1 MEYVKSLNLPID
13 QAYLRIP
20 LFCKQSDY
28 NSRYF
33 QVKLTRGGEIVNSE
47 SLGTVTKVAIGIRR
61 PDGTANGFLGTYENG
76 MFTLPLPVWGVEI
89 AGEIKCDIMVWGKK
103 DGGESYLLRSA
114 VFVVSVER
122 SAYAEDDAEKDESVD
137 ILTDLIGQ
145 VEGLESDIQEA
156 EESRVAAEQG
166 RVVAETARVEAEDGR
181 VEAENARAA
190 AESARVSAEEER
202 AAAETAR
209 ANAETL
215 RVNAEKSRVTAEA
228 DRVNAE
234 NLREENEAAR
244 KAAESERASA
254 ETQREDAET
263 DRVEAENARAAAES
277 ARVSAEEERAA
288 AETVR
293 ANAETSRV
301 NAEKNR
307 VSAETGRVN
316 AENLREGNEDARK
329 AAETARAGAEDD
341 REAAEVS
348 RVNAEKGRVT
358 AESGRESAETSRVN
372 TEKARA
378 AAESERDEAEEG
390 RVEAENARAAA
401 ESARASAETARAS
414 AETARASAETS
425 RVNAEKSRVT
435 AETGRVNAEKARE
448 TEFDQKIQACEQAT
462 EAAQQ
467 VVEEAEQQG
476 ITGTVK
482 YDKAQDLT
490 DDQKAQA
497 RSNIGAASDSSVELI
512 GNNTTLIKNQGGG
525 FAAGDGAETTSGA
538 AIGDGASS
546 TLGAAIGNSAEERGA
561 GGAVGY
567 RATTTGGG
575 GSVGNAAKSVKGGA
589 IGEMAEAFNGGA
601 VGCGAESRDSGFAGG
616 ERAIARGSGSCVQLG
631 SGTNNEQDTLQFR
644 VYQICD
650 ANGNIPAERL
660 SANSPVK
667 SVNGKTG
674 EVVLAPADIGAAT
687 SEQGGKAD
695 SATQPNKEQNWSA
708 NQNFNAGF
716 SALNGNFSF
725 SDPTNIGMEIGRKD
739 GTAGTPYID
748 FHTDGKSG
756 TDYNSRLLAT
766 GNQLQITASEGMMLN
781 GNQVLSAIY
790 SKVSFNLNTSY
801 FKQAVDSSGNELTQ
815 IWRLFGSQSR
825 VYWVSVNLVTTV
837 QLNGGTSYC
846 MLNQFKNK
854 GYEVVTCTVMANN
867 NYVAGRGRINRGGDA
882 FWLDVMKGQT
892 IPAGT
897 NIVCNV
903 FYLSYS

>member
-20 LFCKQSDY
+20 IFCKQSDY

-33 QVKLTRGGEIVNSE
+33 QVKLTRGGEIVNAE

-76 MFTLPLPVWGVEI
+76 IFTLPLPVWGVEI
-89 AGEIKCDIMVWGKK
+89 AGEIKCDVMVWGKK

-137 ILTDLIGQ
+137 ILTDLIDQ

-156 EESRVAAEQG
+156 EEARVAAEQG
-166 RVVAETARVEAEDGR
+166 RVTAETARVEAEDGRVEAENTRAAAEAARASAEAARAAAETARASAETSRVNAEKSRVTEETGRVNAENLREGNEAARKAAESERASAETQREEAEADR

-209 ANAETL
+209 KSAETS
-215 RVNAEKSRVTAEA
+215 RVNAEKSRVTAE
-228 DRVNAE
+228 
-234 NLREENEAAR
+234 
-244 KAAESERASA
+244 
-254 ETQREDAET
+254 T
-263 DRVEAENARAAAES
+263 D
-277 ARVSAEEERAA
+277 
-288 AETVR
+288 
-293 ANAETSRV
+293 
-301 NAEKNR
+301 
-307 VSAETGRVN
+307 RVN

-329 AAETARAGAEDD
+329 AAETARAGAEDS
-341 REAAEVS
+341 RAAAEAS
-348 RVNAEKGRVT
+348 RVSAEKGRVT
-358 AESGRESAETSRVN
+358 AESGRESAETSRIN

-378 AAESERDEAEEG
+378 TAESERAEAEES
-390 RVEAENARAAA
+390 RVKAENARAAA
-401 ESARASAETARAS
+401 ETARASAEEARAS

-425 RVNAEKSRVT
+425 RVNAEKNRVT

-462 EAAQQ
+462 AAAQE

-497 RSNIGAASDSSVELI
+497 RSNIGAASDSSVGLI
-512 GNNTTLIKNQGGG
+512 ESNITLIKNQTGG

-546 TLGAAIGNSAEERGA
+546 TLGAAIGNLAEEGGA

-575 GSVGNAAKSVKGGA
+575 GAVGNAANSVKGGA
-589 IGEMAEAFNGGA
+589 VGQDAKSFNGGA
-601 VGCGAESRDSGFAGG
+601 VGYLAESNGSGFAGG
-616 ERAIARGSGSCVQLG
+616 EMAIARGSGSCVQLG
-631 SGTNNEQDTLQFR
+631 TGTNNEQDTLQFR
-644 VYQICD
+644 SYKICD

-667 SVNGKTG
+667 SVNDKSGA
-674 EVVLAPADIGAAT
+674 VVLTAEDVGAAT
-687 SEQGGKAD
+687 SAQGIKAD
-695 SATQPNKEQNWSA
+695 SAAQPNKEQNWSA

-725 SDPTNIGMEIGRKD
+725 SDPQNIGMEIGRKD

-748 FHTDGKSG
+748 FHTDGKPG
-756 TDYNSRLLAT
+756 TDYNARLLAN
-766 GNQLQITASEGMMLN
+766 GNQLQLTASGGMEIN
-781 GNQVLSAIY
+781 GNQALSAIY

-801 FKQAVDSSGNELTQ
+801 FKQATDSSGNELTQ

-825 VYWVSVNLVTTV
+825 VYWVSINLITTA
-837 QLNGGTSYC
+837 QLTGGTSYY
-846 MLNQFKNK
+846 MINQFGNK

-903 FYLSYS
+903 FYLSYT

>member
-33 QVKLTRGGEIVNSE
+33 QVKLTRGSEIVNAE
-47 SLGTVTKVAIGIRR
+47 SLGAITKVAIGIRR

-76 MFTLPLPVWGVEI
+76 VFTLPLPVWGVEI
-89 AGEIKCDIMVWGKK
+89 AGEIKCDVMVWGKK

-137 ILTDLIGQ
+137 ILTDLIDQ

-156 EESRVAAEQG
+156 EADRVVAEQG
-166 RVVAETARVEAEDGR
+166 RVAAETARVEAEDGR
-181 VEAENARAA
+181 VEAENARAEAETARASAEAARAA
-190 AESARVSAEEER
+190 AETARVNAEKSRVTAETDRVNAENLREGNEDARKAAETARAEAETQREDAETGRVEEENARAAAEAARVSAEEER

-209 ANAETL
+209 ESAETS
-215 RVNAEKSRVTAEA
+215 RVNAEKSRVT
-228 DRVNAE
+228 
-234 NLREENEAAR
+234 
-244 KAAESERASA
+244 
-254 ETQREDAET
+254 
-263 DRVEAENARAAAES
+263 
-277 ARVSAEEERAA
+277 
-288 AETVR
+288 
-293 ANAETSRV
+293 
-301 NAEKNR
+301 
-307 VSAETGRVN
+307 AETGRVN

-341 REAAEVS
+341 RAAAEAS
-348 RVNAEKGRVT
+348 RVSAEKGRAT
-358 AESGRESAETSRVN
+358 AESGREDAETSRVN
-372 TEKARA
+372 AETARA

-390 RVEAENARAAA
+390 RVKAENVRAAA
-401 ESARASAETARAS
+401 EAARVSAEEERASAETARV
-414 AETARASAETS
+414 SAETS

-482 YDKAQDLT
+482 YDKAQSLT
-490 DDQKAQA
+490 DEQKAQA

-512 GNNTTLIKNQGGG
+512 ENNTTLIKNQGGG

-546 TLGAAIGNSAEERGA
+546 TLGAAIGNSAEEGGA

-575 GSVGNAAKSVKGGA
+575 GAVGNAANSVKGGA

-601 VGCGAESRDSGFAGG
+601 VGCGAESNGSGFAGG
-616 ERAIARGSGSCVQLG
+616 ELAIARGGGSCVQLG
-631 SGTNNEQDTLQFR
+631 SGTNNEQNTLQFR
-644 VYQICD
+644 SYQICD

-674 EVVLAPADIGAAT
+674 AVVLAPADIGAAT
-687 SEQGGKAD
+687 SAQGEKAD

-766 GNQLQITASEGMMLN
+766 GNQLQITASGGLTLN

-801 FKQAVDSSGNELTQ
+801 FKQAVDSSGNELTK

-837 QLNGGTSYC
+837 QLNGGTSYY
-846 MLNQFKNK
+846 MINQFKNK

-882 FWLDVMKGQT
+882 FWLDVMVGQT

-897 NIVCNV
+897 NITCSV

>member
-33 QVKLTRGGEIVNSE
+33 QIKLTRGGEIVNAE
-47 SLGTVTKVAIGIRR
+47 LLGTVTKVAIGIRR

-76 MFTLPLPVWGVEI
+76 VFTLPLPVWGVEI
-89 AGEIKCDIMVWGKK
+89 AGEIKCDVMVWGKK

-137 ILTDLIGQ
+137 ILTDLIDQ

-156 EESRVAAEQG
+156 EADRVVAEQG
-166 RVVAETARVEAEDGR
+166 RVAAETARVEAEDGR
-181 VEAENARAA
+181 VEAENARAE
-190 AESARVSAEEER
+190 AETARASAEAAR
-202 AAAETAR
+202 AAAETA
-209 ANAETL
+209 
-215 RVNAEKSRVTAEA
+215 RVNAEKSRVTAE
-228 DRVNAE
+228 
-234 NLREENEAAR
+234 
-244 KAAESERASA
+244 
-254 ETQREDAET
+254 T
-263 DRVEAENARAAAES
+263 D
-277 ARVSAEEERAA
+277 
-288 AETVR
+288 
-293 ANAETSRV
+293 
-301 NAEKNR
+301 
-307 VSAETGRVN
+307 RVN

-329 AAETARAGAEDD
+329 AAETARAEAETQREDAETG
-341 REAAEVS
+341 RVEEENARAAAEAARVS
-348 RVNAEKGRVT
+348 AEEERAAAET
-358 AESGRESAETSRVN
+358 ARESAETSRVN
-372 TEKARA
+372 AEKSRVTAETGRVNAENLREENEEARKAAETARTGAEDGRAAAEASRVSAEKGRATAESGREDAETSRVNAETARA
-378 AAESERDEAEEG
+378 AAESERAEAEDG
-390 RVEAENARAAA
+390 RVEAE
-401 ESARASAETARAS
+401 SARAEAESDRASAEAARASEETARAS
-414 AETARASAETS
+414 LETL

-467 VVEEAEQQG
+467 VVAEAEQQG

-482 YDKAQDLT
+482 YDKAQSLT
-490 DDQKAQA
+490 DEQKAQA

-512 GNNTTLIKNQGGG
+512 ENNTTLIKNQGGG

-567 RATTTGGG
+567 RAITTGGG
-575 GSVGNAAKSVKGGA
+575 GSVGNAANSVKGGA
-589 IGEMAEAFNGGA
+589 VGQEAKSFNGGA
-601 VGCGAESRDSGFAGG
+601 VGYLAESNGSGFAGG
-616 ERAIARGSGSCVQLG
+616 ELAIARGASCVQLG
-631 SGTNNEQDTLQFR
+631 SGTNNEQNTLQFR
-644 VYQICD
+644 SYQICD

-674 EVVLAPADIGAAT
+674 VVVLAPADIGAAT
-687 SEQGGKAD
+687 SAQGEKAD
-695 SATQPNKEQNWSA
+695 SAAQPSEEQNWSA

-837 QLNGGTSYC
+837 QLNGGTSYY
-846 MLNQFKNK
+846 MINQFKNK

>member
-20 LFCKQSDY
+20 IFCKQSDY

-33 QVKLTRGGEIVNSE
+33 QVKLTRGGEIVNAE
-47 SLGTVTKVAIGIRR
+47 SLGAVTKVAIGIRR

-89 AGEIKCDIMVWGKK
+89 AGEIKCDVMVWGKK

-137 ILTDLIGQ
+137 ILTDLIDQ

-156 EESRVAAEQG
+156 EEDRAAAEQG
-166 RVVAETARVEAEDGR
+166 RVAAETARVEAEDGR
-181 VEAENARAA
+181 VKAENARAA
-190 AESARVSAEEER
+190 AESARVSAEAAR
-202 AAAETAR
+202 AAAETER
-209 ANAETL
+209 ASAETS
-215 RVNAEKSRVTAEA
+215 RVNAEKSRVTAETG
-228 DRVNAE
+228 RVNAE
-234 NLREENEAAR
+234 NLREGNEDAR
-244 KAAESERASA
+244 KAAENARAEA

-288 AETVR
+288 AETAR
-293 ANAETSRV
+293 ESAETSRV
-301 NAEKNR
+301 NAEKSR
-307 VSAETGRVN
+307 VAAETGRVN

-329 AAETARAGAEDD
+329 AAETARAGAEDS
-341 REAAEVS
+341 RAAAEAS
-348 RVNAEKGRVT
+348 RVSAEKGRVS
-358 AESGRESAETSRVN
+358 AESGRESAETSRIN

-378 AAESERDEAEEG
+378 TAESERAEAEES
-390 RVEAENARAAA
+390 RVKAENARAAA
-401 ESARASAETARAS
+401 ESERASAEEARAS

-435 AETGRVNAEKARE
+435 AETGRVNAEKTRE
-448 TEFDQKIQACEQAT
+448 AEFDQKIQACEQAT
-462 EAAQQ
+462 AAAQE

-476 ITGTVK
+476 ITGAVK

-490 DDQKAQA
+490 DEQKAQA

-546 TLGAAIGNSAEERGA
+546 TLGAAIGNSAEEGGA

-601 VGCGAESRDSGFAGG
+601 VGYGAESNSSGFAGG
-616 ERAIARGSGSCVQLG
+616 ELAIARGGGSCVQLG
-631 SGTNNEQDTLQFR
+631 SGTNNEQNTLQFR
-644 VYQICD
+644 SYQICD

-667 SVNGKTG
+667 SVNGETG
-674 EVVLAPADIGAAT
+674 AVVLAPADIGAAT
-687 SEQGGKAD
+687 SAQGEKAD

-725 SDPTNIGMEIGRKD
+725 SDTANIGMEIGRID

-748 FHTDGKSG
+748 FHTDGKSE

-766 GNQLQITASEGMMLN
+766 GNQLQFTANSGMTLN
-781 GNQVLSAIY
+781 SNQILSAVY

-801 FKQAVDSSGNELTQ
+801 FRQATDSSGNELTQ

-837 QLNGGTSYC
+837 QLNGGTSYY
-846 MLNQFKNK
+846 MINQFRNK

-882 FWLDVMKGQT
+882 FWLDVMVGQT

-897 NIVCNV
+897 NITCSV
-903 FYLSYS
+903 FYFSYS

>member
-33 QVKLTRGGEIVNSE
+33 QVKLTRGGEIVNAE
-47 SLGTVTKVAIGIRR
+47 SLGAITKVAIGIRR

-76 MFTLPLPVWGVEI
+76 VFTLPLPVWGVEI
-89 AGEIKCDIMVWGKK
+89 AGEIKCDVMVWGKK

-137 ILTDLIGQ
+137 ILTDLIDQ

-156 EESRVAAEQG
+156 EADRVVAEQG
-166 RVVAETARVEAEDGR
+166 RVAAETARVEAEDGR
-181 VEAENARAA
+181 VEAENARAEAETARASAEAARAA
-190 AESARVSAEEER
+190 AETARVNAEKSRVTAETDRVNAENLREGNEDARKAAETARAEAETQREDAETGRVEEENARAAAEAARVSAEEER

-209 ANAETL
+209 ESAETS
-215 RVNAEKSRVTAEA
+215 RVNAEKSRVT
-228 DRVNAE
+228 
-234 NLREENEAAR
+234 
-244 KAAESERASA
+244 
-254 ETQREDAET
+254 
-263 DRVEAENARAAAES
+263 
-277 ARVSAEEERAA
+277 
-288 AETVR
+288 
-293 ANAETSRV
+293 
-301 NAEKNR
+301 
-307 VSAETGRVN
+307 AETGRVN

-341 REAAEVS
+341 RAAAEAS
-348 RVNAEKGRVT
+348 RVSAEKGRAT
-358 AESGRESAETSRVN
+358 AESGREDAETSRVN
-372 TEKARA
+372 AETARA

-390 RVEAENARAAA
+390 RVKAENARAEA
-401 ESARASAETARAS
+401 ESDRASAEAARAS
-414 AETARASAETS
+414 EETARASAETS

-490 DDQKAQA
+490 DEQKAQA

-512 GNNTTLIKNQGGG
+512 ENNTTLIKNQGGG
-525 FAAGDGAETTSGA
+525 FAAGDGAETASGA

-546 TLGAAIGNSAEERGA
+546 TLGAAIGNSAEEGGA

-575 GSVGNAAKSVKGGA
+575 GAVGNAANSVKGGA

-601 VGCGAESRDSGFAGG
+601 VGCGAESNGSGFAGG
-616 ERAIARGSGSCVQLG
+616 ELAIARGGGSCVQLG
-631 SGTNNEQDTLQFR
+631 SGTNNEQNTLQFR
-644 VYQICD
+644 SYQICD

-674 EVVLAPADIGAAT
+674 VVVLAPADIGAAT
-687 SEQGGKAD
+687 SAQGEKAD
-695 SATQPNKEQNWSA
+695 SAAQPSEEQNWSA

-837 QLNGGTSYC
+837 QLNGGTSYY
-846 MLNQFKNK
+846 MINQFKNK

-882 FWLDVMKGQT
+882 FWLDVMQGQT

>member
-33 QVKLTRGGEIVNSE
+33 QIKLTRGGEIVNAE
-47 SLGTVTKVAIGIRR
+47 LLGTVTKVAIGIRR

-89 AGEIKCDIMVWGKK
+89 AGEIKCDVMVWGKK
-103 DGGESYLLRSA
+103 NGGESYLLRSA

-145 VEGLESDIQEA
+145 VENLESDVQNAEA
-156 EESRVAAEQG
+156 ERAEAEKGRVQAESGRVSAEENRVKAEDARAVAESSRVSAESS
-166 RVVAETARVEAEDGR
+166 RVSAETARV
-181 VEAENARAA
+181 
-190 AESARVSAEEER
+190 
-202 AAAETAR
+202 
-209 ANAETL
+209 NAETG
-215 RVNAEKSRVTAEA
+215 RVNAEKSREAAEA
-228 DRVNAE
+228 DRAAAE
-234 NLREENEAAR
+234 SVREENEAAR
-244 KAAESERASA
+244 KAAEAARAEA
-254 ETQREDAET
+254 EAQRKDVET

-277 ARVSAEEERAA
+277 SRVSAETARVA
-288 AETVR
+288 AETAR
-293 ANAETSRV
+293 ESAETSRV
-301 NAEKNR
+301 NAEKSR
-307 VSAETGRVN
+307 VAAESGRVN
-316 AENLREGNEDARK
+316 AENLREENENARQ
-329 AAETARAGAEDD
+329 AAETARAEAEDN
-341 REAAEVS
+341 RETAETSRVSAEEGRVSAESGRARAETS
-348 RVNAEKGRVT
+348 RVNAEKARVT
-358 AESGRESAETSRVN
+358 E
-372 TEKARA
+372 
-378 AAESERDEAEEG
+378 ESERAEAEDG
-390 RVEAENARAAA
+390 RVEAESVREEA
-401 ESARASAETARAS
+401 ESDRASAEAARAS

-482 YDKAQDLT
+482 YDKAQNLT
-490 DDQKAQA
+490 DEQKEQA

-512 GNNTTLIKNQGGG
+512 ENNTTLIKNQYGG
-525 FAAGDGAETTSGA
+525 FMAGDGAEATFGA
-538 AIGDGASS
+538 AIGDGASAA
-546 TLGAAIGNSAEERGA
+546 LGAAIGNLAEEGGA

-567 RATTTGGG
+567 RASVTDGGG
-575 GSVGNAAKSVKGGA
+575 AVGNQAHST
-589 IGEMAEAFNGGA
+589 NGGA
-601 VGCGAESRDSGFAGG
+601 VGNGARTTMGGAVGYQAQSSTGFAGG
-616 ERAIARGSGSCVQLG
+616 SRAIANGSGSCIQLG
-631 SGTNNEQDTLQFR
+631 EGTNRTQDTLQFLS
-644 VYQICD
+644 YQLCD

-674 EVVLAPADIGAAT
+674 AVVLAPADIGAAT
-687 SEQGGKAD
+687 SAQGEKAD
-695 SATQPNKEQNWSA
+695 SAAQPSKEQDWSA

-766 GNQLQITASEGMMLN
+766 GNQLQISASEGMMLN

-801 FKQAVDSSGNELTQ
+801 FKQATDSSGNELTR

-837 QLNGGTSYC
+837 QLNGGTSYY
-846 MLNQFKNK
+846 MINQFGKK

-897 NIVCNV
+897 NIACNV

>member
-20 LFCKQSDY
+20 IFCKQSDY

-33 QVKLTRGGEIVNSE
+33 QVKLTRGGEIVNAE

-89 AGEIKCDIMVWGKK
+89 AGEIKCDVMVWGKK
-103 DGGESYLLRSA
+103 DGDESYLLRSA

-137 ILTDLIGQ
+137 VLTDLIDQ
-145 VEGLESDIQEA
+145 VEGLERDIQEA
-156 EESRVAAEQG
+156 EADRVAAEQG
-166 RVVAETARVEAEDGR
+166 RVAAETARVEAEDGR
-181 VEAENARAA
+181 VEAENT
-190 AESARVSAEEER
+190 R

-209 ANAETL
+209 ASAEAARAAAETARASAETS
-215 RVNAEKSRVTAEA
+215 RVNAEKSRVTAETGRVEAENLRVGNEDARKEAETARAEAETQREDAEA
-228 DRVNAE
+228 DRVEAENARAAAESERASAEAARAEAETARESAETLRVNAEKNRESAETARVNAE

-244 KAAESERASA
+244 KAAE
-254 ETQREDAET
+254 
-263 DRVEAENARAAAES
+263 
-277 ARVSAEEERAA
+277 
-288 AETVR
+288 
-293 ANAETSRV
+293 
-301 NAEKNR
+301 
-307 VSAETGRVN
+307 
-316 AENLREGNEDARK
+316 
-329 AAETARAGAEDD
+329 TARAEAEDD
-341 REAAEVS
+341 RVAAEAS
-348 RVNAEKGRVT
+348 RVSAEKGRVT

-372 TEKARA
+372 AEKARVTEESERAEAEDGRVKAENERA
-378 AAESERDEAEEG
+378 AAESERVSAEE
-390 RVEAENARAAA
+390 ARAAA
-401 ESARASAETARAS
+401 ETV
-414 AETARASAETS
+414 RASAETS

-462 EAAQQ
+462 AAAQE

-482 YDKAQDLT
+482 YDKAQSLT
-490 DDQKAQA
+490 DEQKAQA

-512 GNNTTLIKNQGGG
+512 ENNTTLIKNQYGG
-525 FAAGDGAETTSGA
+525 FMAGDGAEATFGA
-538 AIGDGASS
+538 AIGDGASAA
-546 TLGAAIGNSAEERGA
+546 LGAAIGNLAEEGGA

-567 RATTTGGG
+567 RASVTDGGG
-575 GSVGNAAKSVKGGA
+575 AVGNQAHST
-589 IGEMAEAFNGGA
+589 NGGA
-601 VGCGAESRDSGFAGG
+601 VGNGARTTMGGAVGYLSQSSTGFAGG
-616 ERAIARGSGSCVQLG
+616 SRAIAAGSGSCIQLG
-631 SGTNNEQDTLQFR
+631 EGTNRTQDTLQFLS
-644 VYQICD
+644 YQLCD

-674 EVVLAPADIGAAT
+674 AVVLAPADIGAAT
-687 SEQGGKAD
+687 SAQGEKAD
-695 SATQPNKEQNWSA
+695 SAAQPSKEQDWSA

-766 GNQLQITASEGMMLN
+766 GNQLQISASEGMMLN

-801 FKQAVDSSGNELTQ
+801 FKQATDSSGNELTR

-837 QLNGGTSYC
+837 QLNGGTSYY
-846 MLNQFKNK
+846 MINQFGKK

-897 NIVCNV
+897 NIACNV

>member
-33 QVKLTRGGEIVNSE
+33 QVKLTRGGEIVNAE
-47 SLGTVTKVAIGIRR
+47 SLGAITKVAIGIRR

-76 MFTLPLPVWGVEI
+76 VFTLPLPVWGVEI
-89 AGEIKCDIMVWGKK
+89 AGEIKCDVMVWGKK

-137 ILTDLIGQ
+137 ILTDLIDQ

-156 EESRVAAEQG
+156 EADRVVAEQG
-166 RVVAETARVEAEDGR
+166 RVAAETARVEAEDGR
-181 VEAENARAA
+181 VEAENARAEAETARASAEAARAA
-190 AESARVSAEEER
+190 AETARVNAEKSRVTAETDRVNAENLREGNEDARKAAETARAEAETQREDAETGRVEEENARAAAEAARVSAEEER

-209 ANAETL
+209 ESAETS
-215 RVNAEKSRVTAEA
+215 RVNAEKSRVT
-228 DRVNAE
+228 
-234 NLREENEAAR
+234 
-244 KAAESERASA
+244 
-254 ETQREDAET
+254 
-263 DRVEAENARAAAES
+263 
-277 ARVSAEEERAA
+277 
-288 AETVR
+288 
-293 ANAETSRV
+293 
-301 NAEKNR
+301 
-307 VSAETGRVN
+307 AETGRVN

-341 REAAEVS
+341 RAAAEAS
-348 RVNAEKGRVT
+348 RVSAEKGRAT
-358 AESGRESAETSRVN
+358 TESGREDAETSRVN
-372 TEKARA
+372 AETARA

-390 RVEAENARAAA
+390 RVKAENARAEA
-401 ESARASAETARAS
+401 ESDRASAEAARAS
-414 AETARASAETS
+414 EETARASAETS

-490 DDQKAQA
+490 DEQKAQA

-512 GNNTTLIKNQGGG
+512 ENNTTLIKNKGGG
-525 FAAGDGAETTSGA
+525 FAAGDGAETASGA

-546 TLGAAIGNSAEERGA
+546 TLGAAIGNSAEEGGA

-575 GSVGNAAKSVKGGA
+575 GAVGNAANSVKGGA

-601 VGCGAESRDSGFAGG
+601 VGCGAESNGSGFAGG
-616 ERAIARGSGSCVQLG
+616 ELAIARGGGSCVQLG
-631 SGTNNEQDTLQFR
+631 SGTNNEQNTLQFR
-644 VYQICD
+644 SYQICD

-674 EVVLAPADIGAAT
+674 VVVLAPADIGAAT
-687 SEQGGKAD
+687 SAQGEKAD
-695 SATQPNKEQNWSA
+695 SAAQPSEEQNWSA

-837 QLNGGTSYC
+837 QLNGGTSYY
-846 MLNQFKNK
+846 MINQFKNK

-882 FWLDVMKGQT
+882 FWLDVMQGQT

>member
-33 QVKLTRGGEIVNSE
+33 QVKLTRGGEIVNAE
-47 SLGTVTKVAIGIRR
+47 SLGAITKVAIGIRR

-76 MFTLPLPVWGVEI
+76 VFTLPLPVWGVEI
-89 AGEIKCDIMVWGKK
+89 AGEIKCDVMVWGKK

-137 ILTDLIGQ
+137 ILTDLIDQ

-156 EESRVAAEQG
+156 EADRVVAEQG
-166 RVVAETARVEAEDGR
+166 RVAAETARVEAEDGR
-181 VEAENARAA
+181 VEAENARAEAETARASAEAARAA
-190 AESARVSAEEER
+190 AETARVNAEKSRVTAETDRVNAENLREGNEDARKAAETARAGAETQREDAETGRVEEENARAAAEAARVSAEEER

-209 ANAETL
+209 ESAETS
-215 RVNAEKSRVTAEA
+215 RVNAEKSRVT
-228 DRVNAE
+228 
-234 NLREENEAAR
+234 
-244 KAAESERASA
+244 
-254 ETQREDAET
+254 
-263 DRVEAENARAAAES
+263 
-277 ARVSAEEERAA
+277 
-288 AETVR
+288 
-293 ANAETSRV
+293 
-301 NAEKNR
+301 
-307 VSAETGRVN
+307 AETGRVN

-341 REAAEVS
+341 RAAAEAS
-348 RVNAEKGRVT
+348 RVSAEKGRAT
-358 AESGRESAETSRVN
+358 TESGREDAETSRVN
-372 TEKARA
+372 AETARA

-390 RVEAENARAAA
+390 RVKAENARAEA
-401 ESARASAETARAS
+401 ESDRASAEAARAS
-414 AETARASAETS
+414 EETARASAETS

-490 DDQKAQA
+490 DEQKAQA

-512 GNNTTLIKNQGGG
+512 ENNTTLIKNKGGG
-525 FAAGDGAETTSGA
+525 FAAGDGAETASGA

-546 TLGAAIGNSAEERGA
+546 TLGAAIGNSAEEGGA

-575 GSVGNAAKSVKGGA
+575 GAVGNAANSVKGGA

-601 VGCGAESRDSGFAGG
+601 VGCGAESNGSGFAGG
-616 ERAIARGSGSCVQLG
+616 ELAIARGGGSCVQLG
-631 SGTNNEQDTLQFR
+631 SGTNNEQNTLQFR
-644 VYQICD
+644 SYQICD

-674 EVVLAPADIGAAT
+674 VVVLAPADIGAAT
-687 SEQGGKAD
+687 SAQGEKAD
-695 SATQPNKEQNWSA
+695 SAAQPSEEQNWSA

-837 QLNGGTSYC
+837 QLNGGTSYY
-846 MLNQFKNK
+846 MINQFKNK

-882 FWLDVMKGQT
+882 FWLDVMQGQT